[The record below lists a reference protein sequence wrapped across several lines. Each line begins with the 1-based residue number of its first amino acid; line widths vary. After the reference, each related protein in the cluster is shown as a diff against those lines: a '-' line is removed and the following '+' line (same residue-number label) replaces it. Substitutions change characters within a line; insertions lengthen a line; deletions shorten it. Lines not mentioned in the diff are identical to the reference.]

1 MSGTPLLFEKKSDC
15 CGCGACENICPKNA
29 ICMKED
35 EYGFIFP
42 VIDDKLCVNCHMCKS
57 VCAFQNITESNLPL
71 KTWVAVSKN
80 KERLKQSA
88 SGGVFYTLAN
98 AVIKENGCAA
108 GAAFGDKFELSHII
122 AYDEKTLEKL
132 QGSKY
137 TQSSIGLVF
146 REIRKKL
153 NDDKTVL
160 FSGCP
165 CQVAGLKAY
174 LGKDYDNLITVDLI
188 CHGVPSNRAFK
199 DYLKFFQN
207 KKNIKVKKFSFR
219 DKSIGWGKNGSIISE
234 NDRKFKLYETVE
246 PYLFYFSYS
255 LILRKNCYSCKYADS
270 HRPGDITVG
279 DFWGLEKEHPELL
292 RKNKIDESEGVSV
305 IIANTDKG
313 IDFITKNRKLFDLYK
328 SSFEKAS
335 RGNAQLNRPSR
346 YDARR
351 EEILELYADKGWK
364 AVDERFNKNIGIR
377 KYAGVLKSMIP
388 ARVKRTIKR
397 FK

>member
-1 MSGTPLLFEKKSDC
+1 M
-15 CGCGACENICPKNA
+15 
-29 ICMKED
+29 
-35 EYGFIFP
+35 
-42 VIDDKLCVNCHMCKS
+42 
-57 VCAFQNITESNLPL
+57 
-71 KTWVAVSKN
+71 
-80 KERLKQSA
+80 
-88 SGGVFYTLAN
+88 
-98 AVIKENGCAA
+98 
-108 GAAFGDKFELSHII
+108 
-122 AYDEKTLEKL
+122 
-132 QGSKY
+132 
-137 TQSSIGLVF
+137 
-146 REIRKKL
+146 
-153 NDDKTVL
+153 
-160 FSGCP
+160 
-165 CQVAGLKAY
+165 
-174 LGKDYDNLITVDLI
+174 
-188 CHGVPSNRAFK
+188 
-199 DYLKFFQN
+199 
-207 KKNIKVKKFSFR
+207 
-219 DKSIGWGKNGSIISE
+219 
-234 NDRKFKLYETVE
+234 
-246 PYLFYFSYS
+246 
-255 LILRKNCYSCKYADS
+255 RKNCYSCKYADS